1 MGTGATTVCGPDFS
15 GPWSRFVTV
24 PTALRPYGVG
34 VSEIEHSSEAGEQ
47 DVRPAGTTIRLFLL
61 DDHEVVRRGLRDLL
75 EAEADFEVVG
85 ESGLAQEAARRI
97 PALRPDVA
105 ILDGRLPDGS
115 GIDVCREVRSRE
127 PGTRVLILTS
137 FDDDDAVFAAIMA
150 GASGYVLKQVRGTD
164 LIDAVRRVAAGQSLL
179 DPEVTA
185 RVLERVRSGP
195 PVDEELSRLT
205 TQEKRILGLIGRGL
219 TNREIAAEMSLAEK
233 TIKNYVTTLLA
244 KLGLS
249 SRTQAALFV
258 AKHPSDG

>member
-1 MGTGATTVCGPDFS
+1 M
-15 GPWSRFVTV
+15 
-24 PTALRPYGVG
+24 
-34 VSEIEHSSEAGEQ
+34 SETEHSTEAGEQ
-47 DVRPAGTTIRLFLL
+47 AASRAIRLFLL

-75 EAEADFEVVG
+75 EAEPDLEVVG

-127 PGTRVLILTS
+127 PSTRVLILTS
-137 FDDDDAVFAAIMA
+137 YDDDDAVFAAIMA

-195 PVDEELSRLT
+195 PVDEELERLT
-205 TQEKRILGLIGRGL
+205 AQEQRILGLIGQGL
-219 TNREIAAEMSLAEK
+219 TNREIAAKMSLAEK
-233 TIKNYVTTLLA
+233 TVKNYVTTLLA

-258 AKHPSDG
+258 AKHSRDGSTGGSA